1 MHCSRRTTGSDLIR
15 AAATIA
21 AVLLIAA
28 ACSDDGTDAN
38 PVRTFNELLAEEAPT
53 WSTETS
59 PVVVVDHFTWFDPET
74 HSLDGIHPNPLG
86 EEQMAARWVTAVQ
99 QQVGAPTDQS
109 LRVMPL
115 GDSITDDYTRY
126 DTWKKLVEAGYTVD
140 VVGTQTSVPSSKEG
154 DTPDVNGLPFDQDH
168 EGHAAWAASDMLAGH
183 DDHPEEGNIESWVDQ
198 VDADVVLLHIGT
210 NDIGRLGT
218 DPRLVVDRTSRI
230 VFQIQLAMPD
240 ATIFVAQITPL
251 GSEK

>member
-1 MHCSRRTTGSDLIR
+1 M
-15 AAATIA
+15 AAVV
-21 AVLLIAA
+21 AVLLLVAA
-28 ACSDDGTDAN
+28 ACSDDGSDVNA
-38 PVRTFNELLAEEAPT
+38 VRVFNEMLAERAPT
-53 WSTETS
+53 WSTATS
-59 PVVVVDHFTWFDPET
+59 SVVLVDHFTWFVPET
-74 HSLDGIHPNPLG
+74 HSLDGIHPNREG
-86 EEQMAARWVTAVQ
+86 EDQMATRWVTAVQ
-99 QQVGAPTDQS
+99 QQIGAPTDQP

-126 DTWKKLVEAGYTVD
+126 ETWEKLVEAGYTVD
-140 VVGTQTSVPSSKEG
+140 FVGTQTSVPRSREG
-154 DTPDVNGLPFDQDH
+154 NTPDVNGVPFDQDH

-183 DDHPEEGNIESWVDQ
+183 DDYPEEGNIESWVEQ

-230 VFQIQLAMPD
+230 VFRIQQALPE

>member
-1 MHCSRRTTGSDLIR
+1 MTCSRRTTRSRLG
-15 AAATIA
+15 AAAIV
-21 AVLLIAA
+21 AVLLLVAG
-28 ACSDDGTDAN
+28 ACSNDGSDIN
-38 PVRTFNELLAEEAPT
+38 DVRAFNEMLAERAPT
-53 WSTETS
+53 WATPTS

-74 HSLDGIHPNPLG
+74 HSLDGIHPNAAG

-99 QQVGAPTDQS
+99 QQVGAPADRPI
-109 LRVMPL
+109 RVMPL

-126 DTWKKLVEAGYTVD
+126 QTFEKLIQAGYAVD
-140 VVGTQTSVPSSKEG
+140 FVGTQTSVPLSRAG
-154 DTPDVNGLPFDQDH
+154 NTPDVNGVPFDQDH
-168 EGHAAWAASDMLAGH
+168 EGHSGWAASDMLAGREFF
-183 DDHPEEGNIESWVDQ
+183 PEEGNIEDWVEQ

-230 VFQIQLAMPD
+230 VFQIQAAMPN